1 MAVRLTTVRRLVA
14 LLVVVVVTAAIAACG
29 PPDRSKEAN
38 ELRDTL
44 ASMPGV
50 DAVDMFYSHD
60 FTAGYTVSLD
70 VDMPAA
76 STAQVGDVTS
86 TIGAAKA
93 DSLEEY
99 GVTVDIVVDEHTA
112 ISMWTTF
119 DPEWAATRAGLARDL
134 HPVIGNVTL
143 DISDGVTSFGRVE
156 VHDPSAIVRDVVQV
170 AGDIPLVGSLQ
181 VDEGGVRPGWSLGS
195 PTTDAAVVSAQR
207 VVAGLSTVPEYVEI
221 DGVGISLVRVEVP
234 EDPAAYDTLVA
245 LASELDAAQLSPM
258 TLKWTLTSEHGM
270 RKESDQEWEGSTRVG
285 DCGELPTFD
294 TEYLTPAAKDIQQR
308 VRKALR
314 QCK

>member
-1 MAVRLTTVRRLVA
+1 MAVRVFRRLVA
-14 LLVVVVVTAAIAACG
+14 LLVVVVVTAALAACG

-38 ELRDTL
+38 ELRDAL

-50 DAVDMFYSHD
+50 DGVDMFYSHD

-76 STAQVGDVTS
+76 SASQVGDVTS

-99 GVTVDIVVDEHTA
+99 GVTADVVVAEHTVL
-112 ISMWTTF
+112 SMSTTF

-143 DISDGVTSFGRVE
+143 DTDDDVTSFGRIE

-181 VDEGGVRPGWSLGS
+181 VDEGGVRPGWALGA
-195 PTTDAAVVSAQR
+195 PTTDAVVVSAQR

-234 EDPAAYDTLVA
+234 ENPAAFDTLVA

-258 TLKWTLTSEHGM
+258 TLKWTLTSEHGL
-270 RKESDQEWEGSTRVG
+270 RKESDREWEGSARVG
-285 DCGELPTFD
+285 GCGGLPAYHS
-294 TEYLTPAAKDIQQR
+294 ESLTPAAADLQQN
-308 VRKALR
+308 VRKALG
-314 QCK
+314 QCD